1 MAPMTFSKPSL
12 PTRRARL
19 ARLAAVCAFVG
30 AGTQAVAL
38 TLPQRVNGMAKGFTH
53 GAAVVPTPDRTAYL
67 PAIGPSGFRF
77 APPPPMPEE
86 RPAPVIRDVAPAPP
100 QLLPEPVNHDPA
112 PPEPEP
118 TPVNPP
124 PQSTESKPVS
134 ILPDDTP
141 RDVRA
146 EDVLPFFQLA
156 KDPAG
161 GATASVVVPFTPATP
176 QGGTLPASSA
186 TYQLK

>member
-1 MAPMTFSKPSL
+1 MTFFNPSL
-12 PTRRARL
+12 LTRGARL
-19 ARLAAVCAFVG
+19 ARLAVVCVLLG

-38 TLPQRVNGMAKGFTH
+38 TLPQRVAGMAKGFST
-53 GAAVVPTPDRTAYL
+53 GAGVVPSPRPTAYL
-67 PAIGPSGFRF
+67 AALGPSGFRF
-77 APPPPMPEE
+77 APPPLEPEE
-86 RPAPVIRDVAPAPP
+86 RPAPVSRPVEPSPVQTAPEPVQTAPAP
-100 QLLPEPVNHDPA
+100 D
-112 PPEPEP
+112 PEP
-118 TPVNPP
+118 TPAPPTPTEPVN
-124 PQSTESKPVS
+124 KPVS

-176 QGGTLPASSA
+176 QAAPLPPSSA